1 MTHEHAPA
9 RSNFRRFFF
18 RGLAIL
24 LPSVLTIWII
34 IAAYGFI
41 QTRIAEPIN
50 RGVRELV
57 ILVTPWP
64 PVYESEIEARREIVE
79 GDREQFAAWQ
89 AAGGGR
95 DWLRTDARRSKLWSQ
110 WWKPYRFPLDLIGLV
125 IAIILIYMA
134 GRFLGSFI
142 GARIFARGEELLRR
156 VPLVK
161 QVYPSVK
168 QVTDFLV
175 GGSDDQKMSF
185 NRVVAVEYPRKGL
198 WSIGLVTGST
208 MQSIQDR
215 TGRACMTI
223 FVPSSPTPFT
233 GYVIIV
239 PREDTIDL
247 SVTIE
252 EALRFTISGGVVIP
266 PSQQIPDPDRS
277 AVSAVSNGAAKDQV
291 RV

>member
-1 MTHEHAPA
+1 
-9 RSNFRRFFF
+9 
-18 RGLAIL
+18 
-24 LPSVLTIWII
+24 
-34 IAAYGFI
+34 
-41 QTRIAEPIN
+41 
-50 RGVRELV
+50 
-57 ILVTPWP
+57 
-64 PVYESEIEARREIVE
+64 
-79 GDREQFAAWQ
+79 
-89 AAGGGR
+89 
-95 DWLRTDARRSKLWSQ
+95 
-110 WWKPYRFPLDLIGLV
+110 
-125 IAIILIYMA
+125 
-134 GRFLGSFI
+134 
-142 GARIFARGEELLRR
+142 

-277 AVSAVSNGAAKDQV
+277 ADSAVSNGAAKDQV